1 MSSLKPNGTVF
12 VTVLRDP
19 LYQFESMF
27 DYFNLDKLW
36 NITFHSFGDESFKL
50 PKIIF
55 FQRLFA
61 MIGINQ
67 MMFDLGM
74 NVSDFNK
81 TVFTKDNRT

>member
-1 MSSLKPNGTVF
+1 
-12 VTVLRDP
+12 
-19 LYQFESMF
+19 MF
-27 DYFNLDKLW
+27 DYFNLDKIW
-36 NITFHSFGDESFKL
+36 NITFDSLGDESFKL
-50 PKIIF
+50 PKNKF
-55 FQRLFA
+55 FQCLFG

>member
-1 MSSLKPNGTVF
+1 
-12 VTVLRDP
+12 
-19 LYQFESMF
+19 MF
-27 DYFNLDKLW
+27 NYFNLDQLW
-36 NITFHSFGDESFKL
+36 NITFDSFGDQSFKL
-50 PKIIF
+50 LKNIF
-55 FQRLFA
+55 FQCLFG